1 MTESCPASHP
11 PLRGDLISEI
21 YPILSGKNGL
31 WLEMPV
37 ARSSYN
43 ASLSSKEHG
52 VRFCIR
58 CDALLRDTDFS

>member
-43 ASLSSKEHG
+43 ASLSSKEH
-52 VRFCIR
+52 
-58 CDALLRDTDFS
+58 